1 MGNTLSPRYAE
12 FAAEFKRLEAAI
24 AAEEAKPTLDRDA
37 AVLRELN
44 LELLKLKIGSA
55 EVSKET
61 QGEGQRTSDSDRRAS
76 HPQAESHLFPSPFC
90 SIGAE

>member
-55 EVSKET
+55 EVSQAHGT
-61 QGEGQRTSDSDRRAS
+61 PNASDQRLAGLAQRQRLVA
-76 HPQAESHLFPSPFC
+76 
-90 SIGAE
+90 